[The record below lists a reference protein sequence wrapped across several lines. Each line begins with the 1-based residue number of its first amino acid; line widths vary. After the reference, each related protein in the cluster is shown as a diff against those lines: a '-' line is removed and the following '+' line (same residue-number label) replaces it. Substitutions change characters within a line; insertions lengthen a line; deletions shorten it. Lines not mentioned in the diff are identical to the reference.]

1 MCVGGGGWGLGG
13 RIGGM
18 EDKPKEREIGVILFA
33 AFRSALKQ
41 DLKQNGYCVLPSVLS
56 NEDCEKYIA
65 QYKSWLESFPD
76 TNPMRSRLSLVK
88 DYAIGHCEAA
98 WAVRLAAK
106 PVFSAIWDT
115 DKLLTSMD
123 AVAIARPPSTEKDFD
138 RGEPH

>member
-1 MCVGGGGWGLGG
+1 M
-13 RIGGM
+13 
-18 EDKPKEREIGVILFA
+18 
-33 AFRSALKQ
+33 
-41 DLKQNGYCVLPSVLS
+41 PSVLS

-76 TNPMRSRLSLVK
+76 TNPVRSCLSLVK
-88 DYAIGHCEAA
+88 DYAIGHREAA

-106 PVFSAIWDT
+106 PVFAAIWDT

-123 AVAIARPPSTEKDFD
+123 AVAIARPPGAEKDFD